1 MESCRRLQLW
11 TNSGSQK
18 IFMDALFFWIN
29 NRLHRTLQ
37 VFLNSLQKFN
47 DFNDKAFGFIKHGL
61 LEQGFVLPR
70 LR

>member
-1 MESCRRLQLW
+1 
-11 TNSGSQK
+11 
-18 IFMDALFFWIN
+18 MDALFFWIN

-61 LEQGFVLPR
+61 LEQGFLLPP

>member
-1 MESCRRLQLW
+1 
-11 TNSGSQK
+11 
-18 IFMDALFFWIN
+18 MDALFFWIN

-61 LEQGFVLPR
+61 LEQGFVLPL